1 MSAGRALNFDPATM
15 DRERVAPFPVTGI
28 ERTSSWTELGKRF
41 WWMGKLANGS
51 YIVPGTYK

>member
-1 MSAGRALNFDPATM
+1 M
-15 DRERVAPFPVTGI
+15 DRERVAPFPVMGI